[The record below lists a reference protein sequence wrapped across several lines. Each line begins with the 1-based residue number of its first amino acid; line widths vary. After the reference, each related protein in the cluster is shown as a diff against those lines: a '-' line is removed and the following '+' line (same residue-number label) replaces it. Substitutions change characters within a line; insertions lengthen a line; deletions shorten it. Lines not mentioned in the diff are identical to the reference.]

1 MYNRHKNNAKLDIL
15 DQSLFT
21 TAGIAI
27 NPTAALK
34 NPRFNS
40 RCMVQ
45 KGQGMRSAI
54 VLNANNDTGS

>member
-45 KGQGMRSAI
+45 KG
-54 VLNANNDTGS
+54 